1 MNMPLRA
8 VGRHFLRRR
17 CSRKF
22 APEQYWDTRHQTH
35 QASLKAV
42 GHVKLT
48 DRQSAEQYEVKRS
61 RLMDM
66 IRRHCPETTSRSL
79 LDAGCGIGL
88 LTGAFVEQGFDV
100 VGVDFSETAIERA
113 RAGGIR
119 AQFSVS
125 TLAGLNLDQQFDV
138 ITAVDVL
145 LHVVDRREWH
155 ATLDALRRHLKPEG
169 VLIIL
174 DWLDAR
180 VRRVQPH
187 LRARSQRRYARAL
200 ARASLH
206 IVEHERF
213 RLEHEG
219 STKDLLAV
227 RCTDTK

>member
-1 MNMPLRA
+1 MLLRA
-8 VGRHFLRRR
+8 LGRHVLRRR
-17 CSRKF
+17 GSRKF
-22 APEQYWDTRHQTH
+22 APARYWETRHQTH

-48 DRQSAEQYEVKRS
+48 DGQSAEQYEIKRS
-61 RLMDM
+61 RLIDM
-66 IRRHCPETTSRSL
+66 IRRHCPETTGRSL

-88 LTGAFVEQGFDV
+88 LSGAFVEQGFDV
-100 VGVDFSETAIERA
+100 VGIDFSETAIERA

-125 TLAGLNLDQQFDV
+125 TLSGLNLDQQFDV

-145 LHVVDRREWH
+145 LHIVDRREWH
-155 ATLDALRRHLKPEG
+155 ATLNALRDHLKPEG

-180 VRRVQPH
+180 VRRLQPH
-187 LRARSQRRYARAL
+187 LRARSKRRYARAL
-200 ARASLH
+200 ARVGLH

-219 STKDLLAV
+219 STKDLLAI
-227 RCTDTK
+227 RRTNRK

>member
-1 MNMPLRA
+1 MPLRV
-8 VGRHFLRRR
+8 VGRRVLRRR
-17 CSRKF
+17 GSRKF
-22 APEQYWDTRHQTH
+22 APERYWETRHQTH

-48 DRQSAEQYEVKRS
+48 DRQSAEQYEIKRS
-61 RLMDM
+61 LLIAM
-66 IRRHCPETTSRSL
+66 IRRHCPETTGRSL

-100 VGVDFSETAIERA
+100 LGVDFSETAIERA
-113 RAGGIR
+113 RAGGIG
-119 AQFSVS
+119 AKFLVS
-125 TLAGLNLDQQFDV
+125 KLAGLNIEQQFDV

-155 ATLDALRRHLKPEG
+155 ATLDAFRRHLKPEG
-169 VLIIL
+169 VLIVL

-200 ARASLH
+200 ARAGLR

-219 STKDLLAV
+219 STKDLLAI
-227 RCTDTK
+227 RHIQTM